1 MSIRLV
7 YLREETSYG
16 VETFRKDVSA
26 SMGESSEAESGE
38 TNLDW
43 LDDDF
48 LARLKKSMDNGL
60 ADKDET
66 TVVKKTNDGYSFRF
80 VGLYDYVDNGEEG
93 TGRNLTFFF
102 MPKFV
107 SRSQLQDPSVRDV
120 VLQAIDRYPG
130 NRSQIDDQTEETEEQ
145 KESLLELAVRLLRD
159 YLENGVYTVQ
169 RREL

>member
-48 LARLKKSMDNGL
+48 LARL
-60 ADKDET
+60 T
-66 TVVKKTNDGYSFRF
+66 I
-80 VGLYDYVDNGEEG
+80 LY
-93 TGRNLTFFF
+93 R
-102 MPKFV
+102 K
-107 SRSQLQDPSVRDV
+107 
-120 VLQAIDRYPG
+120 G
-130 NRSQIDDQTEETEEQ
+130 NFQ
-145 KESLLELAVRLLRD
+145 
-159 YLENGVYTVQ
+159 
-169 RREL
+169 